1 MPLAGLVP
9 EGGAHIRQVLFDEI
23 ERRLPRDSEAR
34 VNIQLS
40 ELNPDRTAS
49 WHIHNGVVYFV
60 VLRGA
65 VTLQYEGS
73 SEHYSAGDVY
83 TEPIGVVH
91 RALNPHAEIAAAF
104 VGFWVT
110 AADRPHVTEVGNR
123 PGPHRHPASRPD
135 RLVQLTGGGGESL
148 RT

>member
-1 MPLAGLVP
+1 MAEPLHLSLTSLVP
-9 EGGAHIRQVLFDEI
+9 GGGSHVRQVLFDEI

-40 ELNPDRTAS
+40 ELNPHKAAS
-49 WHIHNGVVYFV
+49 WHVHNGIVYFLIV
-60 VLRGA
+60 RGA
-65 VTLQYEGS
+65 VTLQYEGR

-91 RALNPHAEIAAAF
+91 RAFNPHPDLAASL

-110 AADRPHVTEVGNR
+110 AADRPHVTEVGE
-123 PGPHRHPASRPD
+123 PAWEPDVSPHPAVPD
-135 RLVQLTGGGGESL
+135 
-148 RT
+148 

>member
-1 MPLAGLVP
+1 MTLDDLTLPLTGLVP

-40 ELNPDRTAS
+40 ELNPGRTAS
-49 WHIHNGVVYFV
+49 WHVHNGVVYFV
-60 VLRGA
+60 VVRGA
-65 VTLQYEGS
+65 VTLQYNGR
-73 SEHYSAGDVY
+73 SEHYSAGAVY

-91 RALNPHAEIAAAF
+91 RALNPHPTLPAAF

-110 AADRPHVTEVGNR
+110 AADLPHVTEVGGTDLDPGGR
-123 PGPHRHPASRPD
+123 PPSR
-135 RLVQLTGGGGESL
+135 S
-148 RT
+148 